1 MVAATELMRDIVL
14 QLVVHGA
21 DQTLQNNVILAPRW
35 LQTKNQL
42 NKYYFVVVCYFN
54 WMTRIW
60 ISMVGQPITAVPLF
74 GQMWRPW

>member
-42 NKYYFVVVCYFN
+42 
-54 WMTRIW
+54 
-60 ISMVGQPITAVPLF
+60 
-74 GQMWRPW
+74 